1 MHEEALWPNPR
12 RAEAN
17 SINGFKLPYLIS
29 GVLYLDFR
37 GKLIVPPDQKIKLAK
52 FDAADTLGFEN
63 DDKTQDKLQK
73 TLRRLDDLQDLFYAE
88 KKRALLIV
96 LQGMDAAGK
105 DGTVRHVMSGVSPQG
120 CSVTS
125 FKVPNSEELAHDF
138 RWHIH
143 KSVAEKVM
151 IGIFNR
157 SQYEDVLIVRVH
169 ELVPE
174 EVWKARYGEI
184 NRFERSLAENDVKIL
199 KFFLHISREEQEKR
213 FQERL
218 HDPRKKWKYSKADAR
233 ERKRWD
239 DYVTAYEAV
248 LSRCSTEDAPWF
260 IIPADHKWLR
270 NLAISRIIVETLEE
284 FDMHYPKSP
293 QAS

>member
-1 MHEEALWPNPR
+1 M
-12 RAEAN
+12 
-17 SINGFKLPYLIS
+17 
-29 GVLYLDFR
+29 DFSS
-37 GKLIVPPDQKIKLAK
+37 KLIVPPDKKINLEKY
-52 FDAADTLGFEN
+52 DPADTLGYDN
-63 DDKTQDKLQK
+63 DKKTEAKLEKQLK
-73 TLRRLDDLQDLFYAE
+73 RLDELQNLFYAE

-120 CSVTS
+120 CSVKS
-125 FKVPNSEELAHDF
+125 FKVPNSEELEHDF
-138 RWHIH
+138 LWRIH
-143 KSVAEKVM
+143 KAVPEKGM
-151 IGIFNR
+151 FGIFNR
-157 SQYEDVLIVRVH
+157 SHYEDVLVVRVH
-169 ELVPE
+169 KLVPKD
-174 EVWKARYGEI
+174 VWKARYDQI
-184 NRFERSLAENDVKIL
+184 NCFEKNLAENDVKLL

-218 HDPRKKWKYSKADAR
+218 HDPRKKWKFSKADAA

-248 LSRCSTEDAPWF
+248 LSRCSTEYAPWF
-260 IIPADHKWLR
+260 IIPSDHKWFR

-293 QAS
+293 QGS

>member
-1 MHEEALWPNPR
+1 M
-12 RAEAN
+12 
-17 SINGFKLPYLIS
+17 
-29 GVLYLDFR
+29 DFSR
-37 GKLIVPPDQKIKLAK
+37 KLIVPPDKKIKLAK
-52 FDAADTLGFEN
+52 FDAADTLGYEN
-63 DDKTQDKLQK
+63 DDKTEDKLQNALK
-73 TLRRLDDLQDLFYAE
+73 RLDDLQNLFYAE
-88 KKRALLIV
+88 RKRALLIV

-105 DGTVRHVMSGVSPQG
+105 DGTIRHVMSGVSPQG

-125 FKVPNSEELAHDF
+125 FKVPNSDELAHDF
-138 RWHIH
+138 LWRIH
-143 KSVAEKVM
+143 KAVPAKGM

-157 SQYEDVLIVRVH
+157 SHYEDVLVVRVH
-169 ELVPE
+169 ELVPKG
-174 EVWKARYGEI
+174 VWKARYGEI
-184 NRFERSLAENDVKIL
+184 NRFERNLAEDAIKIL
-199 KFFLHISREEQEKR
+199 KFFLHISKEEQEKR

-218 HDPRKKWKYSKADAR
+218 HDPRKKWKYSKADPR

-260 IIPADHKWLR
+260 IIPSDHKWFR
-270 NLAISRIIVETLEE
+270 DLAISRIIVETLEE

>member
-1 MHEEALWPNPR
+1 M
-12 RAEAN
+12 
-17 SINGFKLPYLIS
+17 
-29 GVLYLDFR
+29 DFSS
-37 GKLIVPPDQKIKLAK
+37 KLIVPPDKKINLEKY
-52 FDAADTLGFEN
+52 DPADTLGYDN
-63 DDKTQDKLQK
+63 DKKTEAKLEKQLK
-73 TLRRLDDLQDLFYAE
+73 RLDELQNLFYAE

-120 CSVTS
+120 CSVKS

-138 RWHIH
+138 LWRIH
-143 KSVAEKVM
+143 KAVPEKGM
-151 IGIFNR
+151 FGIFNR
-157 SQYEDVLIVRVH
+157 SQYEDVLVVRVH
-169 ELVPE
+169 KLVPKD
-174 EVWKARYGEI
+174 VWKARYDQI
-184 NRFERSLAENDVKIL
+184 NCFEKNLAENDIKLL

-218 HDPRKKWKYSKADAR
+218 HDPRKKWKFSKADAA

-248 LSRCSTEDAPWF
+248 LSRCSTEYAPWF
-260 IIPADHKWLR
+260 IIPSDHKWFR

-293 QAS
+293 QGS